1 MILHGGD
8 PLHKRKLYKAE
19 LFDWPLSSSPE
30 ACDFRRVAGQL
41 QSSVGSSRKQS
52 EARRFMA
59 SRTRK
64 IVRVRVLSIL
74 SALELTAIMFY
85 RLSKQIRKSKR
96 YFKMQ

>member
-1 MILHGGD
+1 MILHGSD

-52 EARRFMA
+52 EAVGSSSFHG
-59 SRTRK
+59 
-64 IVRVRVLSIL
+64 
-74 SALELTAIMFY
+74 
-85 RLSKQIRKSKR
+85 Q
-96 YFKMQ
+96 